1 MSYIKIGVNKLTCS
15 FLQGKNKGC
24 MEVFWLC
31 ASAVSMDGCALRTV
45 TLFYDWV
52 GGILFF

>member
-15 FLQGKNKGC
+15 FLQGKNEGC
-24 MEVFWLC
+24 KEVFLLC
-31 ASAVSMDGCALRTV
+31 ASVVSMDGCALRTV

-52 GGILFF
+52 EGILFF